1 MKIFQILFICISS
14 YIFCQ
19 VENDSLKTIRLNAEY
34 KIENDRKRDSL
45 SIEIKK
51 NIHNYE
57 AILGHYYTEYDE
69 FLEQPENYNFYKN
82 IFDKI
87 ENDKDLKP
95 DFYRVKYSVF
105 SLSKNEDERIQFLL
119 VGFNKFPKDRNINSF
134 LEILYRSKFRSA
146 EKDKAKYAH
155 STIKHLEI
163 LNKLDLSELEKIQN
177 LLKLKDLYSFLG
189 NDKKVENFQRKIYA
203 KPFKGFSI
211 EKIMSK
217 ENLSKNDRA
226 SGNLSSRLHYISI
239 FSDLKK
245 EFKIENNLSN
255 NYFNFLW
262 MRSFF
267 RNIAITI
274 EQRNNGYFLI
284 TKISDKAESIS
295 PNTIKEKKI
304 SEKEFQKFIEILSKE
319 NLENISMEDNP
330 GNDGSLWFLESYHKN
345 NRSLR
350 FEWTPK
356 INCETASSYCSFV
369 NACKYLIELSEIKT
383 LAERKLEEDGHYEYD
398 PTEND
403 GFYLY

>member
-1 MKIFQILFICISS
+1 
-14 YIFCQ
+14 
-19 VENDSLKTIRLNAEY
+19 
-34 KIENDRKRDSL
+34 
-45 SIEIKK
+45 
-51 NIHNYE
+51 
-57 AILGHYYTEYDE
+57 
-69 FLEQPENYNFYKN
+69 
-82 IFDKI
+82 
-87 ENDKDLKP
+87 
-95 DFYRVKYSVF
+95 
-105 SLSKNEDERIQFLL
+105 
-119 VGFNKFPKDRNINSF
+119 
-134 LEILYRSKFRSA
+134 
-146 EKDKAKYAH
+146 
-155 STIKHLEI
+155 
-163 LNKLDLSELEKIQN
+163 
-177 LLKLKDLYSFLG
+177 
-189 NDKKVENFQRKIYA
+189 
-203 KPFKGFSI
+203 
-211 EKIMSK
+211 MSK

-226 SGNLSSRLHYISI
+226 SENLSSRLHYISI

-383 LAERKLEEDGHYEYD
+383 LAKRKLEEDGHYEYD
-398 PTEND
+398 PTEKD